1 MTITIAITHI
11 VLFPAY
17 EVFSATLRTIEV
29 ANSLGHVVQYYHGDD
44 IYANASNDFHY
55 EITKRYTALTGVH
68 HVYIDDNFKT
78 CLEAGLP
85 SKILVMCG
93 ENGLD
98 DTLKYLQEA
107 HENDDNVYITRGN
120 GSGWF
125 VEVLCTNK
133 GKGFEKLCETLKVE
147 REKTVAFGDGFN
159 DIEFIQSAGLGIAMK
174 NAVAALKEVA
184 DEDCE
189 WFNYEVRFSIT
200 Q

>member
-29 ANSLGHVVQYYHGDD
+29 ANSLGHVVQYYHGDN

-68 HVYIDDNFKT
+68 HVYIDDNFKK

-120 GSGWF
+120 GSGWL

-147 REKTVAFGDGFN
+147 REKTVAFSDGFD
-159 DIEFIQSAGLGIAMK
+159 DIKFI
-174 NAVAALKEVA
+174 
-184 DEDCE
+184 
-189 WFNYEVRFSIT
+189 
-200 Q
+200 